1 MAAAWRHCAAMGICD
16 GATCNEATWDGATWD
31 GDQLM
36 ETNVRMGSAP
46 AGPPATEAPAREQM
60 NIVVVGHVDHGKSTV
75 IGRLMADTHSL
86 PEGKLEQVKASCRK
100 SARPFEYAFLLDAL
114 KDEQAQGITIDTA
127 RCFFKTAARDYIII
141 DAPGHVEFLK
151 NMVSGAARA
160 EAALLVIDAHEGIQ
174 ENSRRHG
181 YMLAMLGI
189 RQVVVLVN
197 KMDLVNYDMGVFTRI
212 REEYSAFLKEVGITP
227 IDYVPIC
234 ARDGDNIAEHAN
246 WAPGVRT
253 VLEHIDAFVK
263 ESEREKQPFRFPV
276 QDVYKFTANL
286 DDRRIFAGTVET
298 GTVRVGDEVV
308 FLPSQKSSRIA
319 TIEMFNAP
327 QREQAHAGQ
336 AVGFTLADE
345 LYVRPGEIMCKAG
358 DKPASTSS
366 RFRANVFWMGKA
378 PLVRNKKYKLKLAT
392 LRAPVQ
398 LVEIL
403 NVLDA
408 SDLSSERGKHEV
420 ERHEVADCIFETTKP
435 IVFDLSCELEGTGR
449 FVLVDNY
456 EIAGGGIVTENAS
469 AGASILAQHILH
481 REAEWEHSTISDMAR
496 ASRYGHR
503 SKFVLVIGASEAANK
518 SVAQALEKR
527 LFEQSCLAYYL
538 GIANID
544 RGLDSDVLDEFDER
558 DERVR
563 RLGEMARILTA
574 SGQIFITTITDIDE
588 HDIDRL
594 RTLNAP
600 NEILVIAVGAVD
612 PELRAHV
619 QIPEGEELSS
629 AIERV
634 CAYLREQDI
643 ITDYCI

>member
-1 MAAAWRHCAAMGICD
+1 MNPDVKTA
-16 GATCNEATWDGATWD
+16 
-31 GDQLM
+31 
-36 ETNVRMGSAP
+36 SP
-46 AGPPATEAPAREQM
+46 AESVATEAPAREQM

-75 IGRLMADTHSL
+75 IGRLMADTRSL

-234 ARDGDNIAEHAN
+234 ARDGDNIAEHAS
-246 WAPGVRT
+246 WAPGTRT

-276 QDVYKFTANL
+276 QDVYKFTANH

-298 GTVRVGDEVV
+298 GSIRVGDEVV
-308 FLPSQKSSRIA
+308 FLPSQKRSRIA
-319 TIEMFNAP
+319 TVEVFNAP
-327 QREQAHAGQ
+327 RKDHAMAGE
-336 AVGFTLADE
+336 ATGFTLTDE
-345 LYVRPGEIMCKAG
+345 LYVQPGEILCKVG
-358 DKPASTSS
+358 DRPANTSS
-366 RFRANVFWMGKA
+366 RIRANVFWMGKA
-378 PLVRNKKYKLKLAT
+378 PLVKNKKYKLKLAT
-392 LRAPVQ
+392 LRAPVR
-398 LVEIL
+398 LTEIV

-408 SDLSSERGKHEV
+408 SDLSSERGKQQV
-420 ERHEVADCIFETTKP
+420 ERHEVADCIFEATKP
-435 IVFDLSCELEGTGR
+435 IVFDLSREIEGTGR

-456 EIAGGGIVTENAS
+456 EIAGGGIITENAAAS
-469 AGASILAQHILH
+469 ASGLQEHVRK
-481 REAEWEHSTISDMAR
+481 REAEWEHSAIPDAVR
-496 ASRYGHR
+496 AGRYGHR

-518 SVAQALEKR
+518 AVAQALEKQ
-527 LFEQSCLAYYL
+527 LFEQSCVAYYL

-563 RLGEMARILTA
+563 RLGEVARILTD
-574 SGQIFITTITDIDE
+574 SGQIFITTITDADV
-588 HDIDRL
+588 HDVERL
-594 RTLNAP
+594 KALNAP
-600 NEILVIAVGAVD
+600 NEILVITVGAADQDV
-612 PELRAHV
+612 RAHV
-619 QIPEGEELSS
+619 RIPDGEELSS

-634 CAYLREQDI
+634 CAYLREQEI